1 MTVAARAG
9 SSPHWVVPSPVRRLI
24 PVALFVAVAMA
35 TGAIVDNRPDIARA
49 GDSAAALAGELAAGA
64 LLVAAALAAQA
75 WRPRPRFTGPLAA
88 AGVGW
93 LLFESNSPGAG
104 PAFTAGLVL
113 YAAWPPL
120 LAQAALRGP
129 DERPLGRPAVAL
141 LIAAYATSL
150 GMLGLAAA
158 AVYDPLAQG
167 CLDCPAN
174 HLLMTSDAV
183 SWHEFGQLGLVLS
196 VIWTAAFAVLACGRL
211 TRLSP
216 AGRRVAAP
224 VLVPAA
230 AALALFGAAALHG
243 RERGFLSNDPTDR
256 ALWVGEMAAL
266 AIVAVGVVWERVRA
280 RRARSALARLVVD
293 LGASPPPG
301 GLEGQLADALGDP
314 SLRLFHRLDGEPGW
328 IDSEGHAAPLPSDA
342 ERIATSV
349 VAGGRE
355 VSALVHRRG
364 LLDDPGFAQDIASA
378 ARLAIEHER
387 LHASRRAQLE
397 RLRLSRAR
405 LVATADAQRRQLER
419 DLHDGAQQRLLTLS
433 IAVRLARRQL
443 GGGDPALERELA
455 AAEGELGVALAE
467 LRELAHGLF
476 PMVLSNEGL
485 GVALEVLAERTP
497 RLVTAALP
505 DGRFA
510 APVESA
516 AYFVVSEALR
526 RAPDGDVAID
536 ARREGDQLVVEV
548 RAEAEFAGE
557 LTPLEDRV
565 GALGGALIAD
575 VHHLRAEL
583 PCGS

>member
-1 MTVAARAG
+1 MSVVARAG
-9 SSPHWVVPSPVRRLI
+9 SSPRSVVPSPVRQFV
-24 PVALFVAVAMA
+24 PVALFVTVATA
-35 TGAIVDNRPDIARA
+35 TVAIVDKRPDIARA

-75 WRPRPRFTGPLAA
+75 WRPRPQFTVPLAA
-88 AGVGW
+88 AGIGW
-93 LLFESNSPGAG
+93 LLFEWNSPGAG
-104 PAFTAGLVL
+104 SAFTVGLVL
-113 YAAWPPL
+113 YAVWPPL
-120 LAQAALRGP
+120 LAQTALRGP
-129 DERPLGRPAVAL
+129 NERPLGRPAVAL
-141 LIAAYATSL
+141 LIVAYATSL
-150 GMLGLAAA
+150 GLLGLATA

-167 CLDCPAN
+167 CLDCPTN
-174 HLLMTSDAV
+174 HLLVTSDAD
-183 SWHEFGQLGLVLS
+183 SWHELGQLGLVVS
-196 VIWTAAFAVLACGRL
+196 GIWTAAFAVLACGRL
-211 TRLSP
+211 ALLSP

-230 AALALFGAAALHG
+230 AALAFFGAAALHG
-243 RERGFLSNDPTDR
+243 RDRGFLSNDPTDR
-256 ALWVGEMAAL
+256 ALWAGEMAAL
-266 AIVAVGVVWERVRA
+266 ALVAAGVVWERVRA

-301 GLEGQLADALGDP
+301 GLQGQLADALGDP
-314 SLRLFHRLDGEPGW
+314 SLRLLHSLDGEPGW
-328 IDSEGHAAPLPSDA
+328 IDSEGQAAALPSDA
-342 ERIATSV
+342 DRVATSV

-355 VSALVHRRG
+355 VSVLVHRRG
-364 LLDDPGFAQDIASA
+364 LLDDPGFAQEIASA

-387 LHASRRAQLE
+387 LHALRRAQLE

-443 GGGDPALERELA
+443 AGGDPALERELA
-455 AAEGELGVALAE
+455 AAEDELGVALAE

-485 GVALEVLAERTP
+485 AEAFEVLAERTP
-497 RLVTAALP
+497 RLVTGALP
-505 DGRFA
+505 EGRFA

-516 AYFVVSEALR
+516 AYFVVAEALR
-526 RAPDGDVAID
+526 REPNGEVTID
-536 ARREGDQLVVEV
+536 ACREGDRLVIEV
-548 RAEAEFAGE
+548 HAETELMGE
-557 LTPLEDRV
+557 ATAIEDRV
-565 GALGGALIAD
+565 GALDGTLIAD

>member
-9 SSPHWVVPSPVRRLI
+9 SSPHWVVPSPVRRLF
-24 PVALFVAVAMA
+24 PVALFGAVATA
-35 TGAIVDNRPDIARA
+35 TVAIVDNRPDIARA

-64 LLVAAALAAQA
+64 LLVGAALAAQA

-88 AGVGW
+88 AGIGW
-93 LLFESNSPGAG
+93 LLFEWNSPGAG

-113 YAAWPPL
+113 YAVWPPL

-129 DERPLGRPAVAL
+129 DERPLGRPAIAL
-141 LIAAYATSL
+141 LLVAYATSL
-150 GMLGLAAA
+150 GLLGLAAA
-158 AVYDPLAQG
+158 VFDPLAQG

-174 HLLMTSDAV
+174 HLLIASDAG
-183 SWHEFGQLGLVLS
+183 SWHELGQLGLVLS
-196 VIWTAAFAVLACGRL
+196 VIWTAVFAVLACGRL
-211 TRLSP
+211 ALLSP

-224 VLVPAA
+224 VLVPAV

-256 ALWVGEMAAL
+256 ALWVGQMAAL
-266 AIVAVGVVWERVRA
+266 ALVAAGVLWERVRA

-314 SLRLFHRLDGEPGW
+314 SLRLLHSLDGEPGW
-328 IDSEGHAAPLPSDA
+328 IDSDGHAAALPSDPD
-342 ERIATSV
+342 RVATSL

-355 VSALVHRRG
+355 VSVLVHRRG
-364 LLDDPGFAQDIASA
+364 LLDDPGFAQEIASA

-455 AAEGELGVALAE
+455 AAESELGVALAE
-467 LRELAHGLF
+467 LRDLAHGLF

-485 GVALEVLAERTP
+485 GAALEVLAERTP
-497 RLVTAALP
+497 RLVTGALP
-505 DGRFA
+505 EGRFA

-526 RAPDGDVAID
+526 RWPSGDVTVD
-536 ARREGDQLVVEV
+536 ARRDGGQLVVEV
-548 RAEAEFAGE
+548 RSEADLTGE
-557 LTPLEDRV
+557 ATAIEDRV
-565 GALGGALIAD
+565 GALGGGVIAD
-575 VHHLRAEL
+575 GRHLRAEL

>member
-9 SSPHWVVPSPVRRLI
+9 SSPRWVVPSPVRHLV
-24 PVALFVAVAMA
+24 PVALFVGVATA
-35 TGAIVDNRPDIARA
+35 TVAIVDRRPDIARA
-49 GDSAAALAGELAAGA
+49 GDSAAALAGELAVGA
-64 LLVAAALAAQA
+64 LLVVAALAAQA
-75 WRPRPRFTGPLAA
+75 WRPRARFTSPLAA
-88 AGVGW
+88 AGIGW
-93 LLFESNSPGAG
+93 LLFEWNSPGAG
-104 PAFTAGLVL
+104 PAFTGGLVL
-113 YAAWPPL
+113 YAVWPPL

-141 LIAAYATSL
+141 LIGAYATSL
-150 GMLGLAAA
+150 GMLGLATA
-158 AVYDPLAQG
+158 AVYDPLALG

-174 HLLMTSDAV
+174 HFLVTSDADT
-183 SWHEFGQLGLVLS
+183 WHELGQLGLVLS
-196 VIWTAAFAVLACGRL
+196 VAWTAAFVVLACGRL
-211 TRLSP
+211 ARFSP
-216 AGRRVAAP
+216 ASRRVAGP
-224 VLVPAA
+224 VLMPAA

-266 AIVAVGVVWERVRA
+266 AIVAAGVVWERVRA

-301 GLEGQLADALGDP
+301 GLKRQLADALGDP
-314 SLRLFHRLDGEPGW
+314 SLRLLHRLDGEPGW
-328 IDSEGHAAPLPSDA
+328 IDSDGHAAALPSDA
-342 ERIATSV
+342 DRVATSL

-355 VSALVHRRG
+355 VSVIVHRRG
-364 LLDDPGFAQDIASA
+364 LLDDPGFAREIASV

-419 DLHDGAQQRLLTLS
+419 DLHDGAQQRLLTLR
-433 IAVRLARRQL
+433 IAVRLARRRL
-443 GGGDPALERELA
+443 GGGDLALERELA

-476 PMVLSNEGL
+476 PMVLTNEGL
-485 GVALEVLAERTP
+485 GPALEVLAERTP
-497 RLVTAALP
+497 RLLTGVLP
-505 DGRFA
+505 DGRLA
-510 APVESA
+510 APIESA

-536 ARREGDQLVVEV
+536 ARREGDRLVVKV
-548 RAEAEFAGE
+548 RTEAELTGE
-557 LTPLEDRV
+557 AIATEDRV

-575 VHHLRAEL
+575 DHHLRAEL
-583 PCGS
+583 PCAS

>member
-9 SSPHWVVPSPVRRLI
+9 SSPRWAVPSPVRQLV
-24 PVALFVAVAMA
+24 PVALFVAVATA
-35 TGAIVDNRPDIARA
+35 TVVIVDERPDIARA

-75 WRPRPRFTGPLAA
+75 WRRRPRFTGPLAA
-88 AGVGW
+88 AGIGW
-93 LLFESNSPGAG
+93 LLFEWNSPGAG

-141 LIAAYATSL
+141 LIVAYATSL

-158 AVYDPLAQG
+158 AVYDPPAQG

-174 HLLMTSDAV
+174 HFLVTSDAER
-183 SWHEFGQLGLVLS
+183 WHELGQLGLVLS
-196 VIWTAAFAVLACGRL
+196 VVWTAAFAVLACARL
-211 TRLSP
+211 ARLSP

-230 AALALFGAAALHG
+230 AALALFGAAAFHG

-256 ALWVGEMAAL
+256 TLWGGETAAL
-266 AIVAVGVVWERVRA
+266 A
-280 RRARSALARLVVD
+280 
-293 LGASPPPG
+293 
-301 GLEGQLADALGDP
+301 
-314 SLRLFHRLDGEPGW
+314 
-328 IDSEGHAAPLPSDA
+328 
-342 ERIATSV
+342 SV

-355 VSALVHRRG
+355 LSVLVHRRG
-364 LLDDPGFAQDIASA
+364 LLDDPGFAQEIASA

-433 IAVRLARRQL
+433 IAVRLARPQ
-443 GGGDPALERELA
+443 P
-455 AAEGELGVALAE
+455 
-467 LRELAHGLF
+467 
-476 PMVLSNEGL
+476 
-485 GVALEVLAERTP
+485 
-497 RLVTAALP
+497 
-505 DGRFA
+505 
-510 APVESA
+510 
-516 AYFVVSEALR
+516 
-526 RAPDGDVAID
+526 
-536 ARREGDQLVVEV
+536 
-548 RAEAEFAGE
+548 
-557 LTPLEDRV
+557 
-565 GALGGALIAD
+565 
-575 VHHLRAEL
+575 
-583 PCGS
+583 